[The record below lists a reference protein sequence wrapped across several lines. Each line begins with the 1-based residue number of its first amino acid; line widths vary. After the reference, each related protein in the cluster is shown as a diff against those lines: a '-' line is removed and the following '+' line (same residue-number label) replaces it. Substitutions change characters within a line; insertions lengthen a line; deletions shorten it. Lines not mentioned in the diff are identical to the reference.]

1 MKTIDK
7 RKTKVIVNSAGG
19 NASKNAKSFK
29 INLPSRWMHELA
41 INDENREVLMKFDG
55 NSIVIEKVKNEVDAK
70 EWIRRNRLKKSML
83 TILTSA
89 CPMPSQ
95 SYLNALDDWV
105 DGKLT
110 LEELIS
116 NSDNGL
122 YLER

>member
-29 INLPSRWMHELA
+29 INLPSIWMHELA